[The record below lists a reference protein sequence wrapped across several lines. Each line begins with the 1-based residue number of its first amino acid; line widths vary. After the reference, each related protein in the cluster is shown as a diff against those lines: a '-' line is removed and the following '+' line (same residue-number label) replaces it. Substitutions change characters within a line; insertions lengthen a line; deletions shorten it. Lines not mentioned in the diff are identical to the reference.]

1 MILEVAKKEDPIPG
15 EDVYLSIRCRS
26 PEKKPM
32 ICLEERIAGI
42 LLTYMSDTTTNTGS
56 DIMIPIKEY
65 YYALIDNNVISLSHL
80 SADDADDREKSFW
93 KDYKNYES
101 SITSSLD
108 SKMDTA
114 LGELDDEYKDYLL
127 MTYSMLKDKSILN
140 TGDLDDN
147 DETLAK
153 WNDGSISFNEL
164 LDYAITKDIVNI
176 SALNLKSDY
185 LDTNE
190 IYQALIEYVAQELP
204 LYMKASKKRPFIICW
219 RVII

>member
-1 MILEVAKKEDPIPG
+1 M
-15 EDVYLSIRCRS
+15 
-26 PEKKPM
+26 
-32 ICLEERIAGI
+32 LEERIAGI

-127 MTYSMLKDKSILN
+127 
-140 TGDLDDN
+140 DLFHA
-147 DETLAK
+147 E
-153 WNDGSISFNEL
+153 G
-164 LDYAITKDIVNI
+164 
-176 SALNLKSDY
+176 
-185 LDTNE
+185 
-190 IYQALIEYVAQELP
+190 
-204 LYMKASKKRPFIICW
+204 
-219 RVII
+219 

>member
-1 MILEVAKKEDPIPG
+1 
-15 EDVYLSIRCRS
+15 
-26 PEKKPM
+26 
-32 ICLEERIAGI
+32 
-42 LLTYMSDTTTNTGS
+42 
-56 DIMIPIKEY
+56 
-65 YYALIDNNVISLSHL
+65 
-80 SADDADDREKSFW
+80 
-93 KDYKNYES
+93 
-101 SITSSLD
+101 
-108 SKMDTA
+108 
-114 LGELDDEYKDYLL
+114 
-127 MTYSMLKDKSILN
+127 MLKDKSILN

-204 LYMKASKKRPFIICW
+204 LYEGFEKKAIYYMLESDYISGTDICLLLYSQHVLEEDDDYQASFPAVFPQRILCTIRFIILRSHRICW
-219 RVII
+219 HFRLVQVPLS

>member
-1 MILEVAKKEDPIPG
+1 
-15 EDVYLSIRCRS
+15 
-26 PEKKPM
+26 
-32 ICLEERIAGI
+32 
-42 LLTYMSDTTTNTGS
+42 
-56 DIMIPIKEY
+56 MIPIKEY

-101 SITSSLD
+101 SIASSLD

-164 LDYAITKDIVNI
+164 LDYAITKDIVNV
-176 SALNLKSDY
+176 SALNLESDY

-190 IYQALIEYVAQELP
+190 IYQALMNMWHRNS